1 MTMVRMLR
9 SQSNLVR
16 VAGVVMVAAAA
27 WSGVAERLHAEPP
40 PVHYH
45 HAGIMPPGAIGSQQ
59 LLRGGPLPGYFQ
71 PVEIRAP
78 AGATIS
84 PAVDGDFATPSAG
97 PLIAGMLIGS
107 VYRLRVSN
115 IPQQEGL
122 EVYPTIEVIDRLYPP
137 IGQEFRFPIPVEL
150 TQEELEMALEGHFV
164 TRVIYLEE
172 PGAALPVAERP
183 DEQSYFEA
191 ADGENPLDVADALG
205 RPMVILRLGG
215 RLPGPEGLDDTF
227 MYGSPP
233 MLKWTPSRPA
243 PVSRV
248 PGIHGAQAVEASTAT
263 AAAPVRTRPRTPG
276 KAR

>member
-1 MTMVRMLR
+1 MVRMLR

-16 VAGVVMVAAAA
+16 VAGVVMVAAVS
-27 WSGVAERLHAEPP
+27 WSGLAERLHAGPP
-40 PVHYH
+40 PVHYY
-45 HAGIMPPGAIGSQQ
+45 HAGVMPPGAIGSQQ

-78 AGATIS
+78 VGAVIS
-84 PAVDGDFATPSAG
+84 PAVDGDFATPSG
-97 PLIAGMLIGS
+97 EPLIAGMLIGS

-150 TQEELEMALEGHFV
+150 TQEELEMALDGHFV

-191 ADGENPLDVADALG
+191 ADGENPLDVADVLG
-205 RPMVILRLGG
+205 RPMLILRLGG
-215 RLPGPEGLDDTF
+215 RLPGPEGLDDKF

-233 MLKWTPSRPA
+233 MLKWTPSRSPA
-243 PVSRV
+243 GSRV
-248 PGIHGAQAVEASTAT
+248 PGVRSEPAVEASVASDV
-263 AAAPVRTRPRTPG
+263 APERTMPRTSG
-276 KAR
+276 KPR